1 MEKTMTLYEAL
12 EKKKILEKK
21 VEQYRYNQPR
31 LVDIKKTYDDVND
44 KGVAID
50 DIKKAIQSG
59 RDAYCAVVYNL
70 NELKAAIN
78 EANAKIHVIIAGKEY
93 SIANAISRLRSID
106 VEVEM
111 YTRML
116 TNIRACENEIENA
129 STNLSSEAVSKYVSR
144 ILGDSKK
151 DEGTI
156 KALKEQYIKD
166 NTLELYDPLNTR
178 ELASTKLDELAA
190 FKEQIHFAL
199 TKANCENTITVN
211 FSD

>member
-59 RDAYCAVVYNL
+59 RDAYCALVYNL
-70 NELKAAIN
+70 SELKAAIN
-78 EANAKIHVIIAGKEY
+78 EANAKIHVVIAGKEY

-106 VEVEM
+106 VEVDM

-129 STNLSSEAVSKYVSR
+129 STNLSSEAVSKYVSK

-166 NTLELYDPLNTR
+166 NTRELYDPLNTR

>member
-21 VEQYRYNQPR
+21 VEEYRHNQPR
-31 LVDIKKTYDDVND
+31 LVDIKKTYDDVNY
-44 KGVAID
+44 KGVAIEE
-50 DIKKAIQSG
+50 IKKLIQSG
-59 RDAYCAVVYNL
+59 RDAYCASVFNL

-78 EANAKIHVIIAGKEY
+78 EANAKIHVVIGDKEY

-106 VEVEM
+106 IEVDM

-116 TNIRACENEIENA
+116 NNIRTCENQIENA
-129 STNLSSEAVSKYVSR
+129 SADLSSEAVSKYVSR

-151 DEGTI
+151 DEATI
-156 KALKEQYIKD
+156 NALKEQYIKD

-178 ELASTKLDELAA
+178 ELAFKKLEELAT

-211 FSD
+211 FTD

>member
-59 RDAYCAVVYNL
+59 RDAYCAIVYNL

-116 TNIRACENEIENA
+116 TNIRACEKEIENA

-178 ELASTKLDELAA
+178 ELASTKLDELAT

>member
-1 MEKTMTLYEAL
+1 
-12 EKKKILEKK
+12 
-21 VEQYRYNQPR
+21 
-31 LVDIKKTYDDVND
+31 
-44 KGVAID
+44 
-50 DIKKAIQSG
+50 
-59 RDAYCAVVYNL
+59 
-70 NELKAAIN
+70 
-78 EANAKIHVIIAGKEY
+78 
-93 SIANAISRLRSID
+93 
-106 VEVEM
+106 M

-129 STNLSSEAVSKYVSR
+129 SANLSSEAVSKYVSR

-151 DEGTI
+151 DESTI

>member
-1 MEKTMTLYEAL
+1 MEVTMTLYEAL
-12 EKKKILEKK
+12 EKKKILEKR
-21 VEQYRYNQPR
+21 VEERKFSQPR
-31 LVDIKKTYDDVND
+31 LVDIKKTYEDVND
-44 KGVAID
+44 KGAAIE
-50 DIKKAIQSG
+50 DIKKAIQAGMDS
-59 RDAYCAVVYNL
+59 YCSVVYNL

-78 EANAKIHVIIAGKEY
+78 EANAQVRVVIAGKEY
-93 SIANAISRLRSID
+93 TIANAISRLRSID

-116 TNIRACENEIENA
+116 ANIRACENEIEKL
-129 STNLSSEAVSKYVSR
+129 SYKLSSEEVSKYVAR

-151 DEGTI
+151 DEATI
-156 KALKEQYIKD
+156 KTLKDQYIKD

-178 ELASTKLDELAA
+178 EIASKKLEELAA

>member
-1 MEKTMTLYEAL
+1 MTLYEAL

-21 VEQYRYNQPR
+21 VEQYRHNQPR

-78 EANAKIHVIIAGKEY
+78 EANAKIHVIIAGKDY

-129 STNLSSEAVSKYVSR
+129 SMNLSSEAVSKYVSR

-178 ELASTKLDELAA
+178 ELASTKLDELAT